1 LLRAPH
7 FAENTARSIRLT
19 PCSPRD
25 FEWRPECI
33 SVRRRNI
40 DWTRPLEAQTPLKI
54 ERQSDG
60 KTTIMWL
67 IGRIRS
73 EDLEELKA
81 QTNDNSKR
89 MILDLNEVTLVDADV
104 VRFLSTSE
112 EEGITLIRCP
122 PYVREWIQREREEE
136 KLRVMKSN
144 AGSDPSNNPN
154 HTKRDSFATKVAV
167 VTGASRGIGLAVA
180 KRLIANGYRVVA
192 NSRNIGSAMTL
203 QNTTDLKLVDGD
215 IALQETAK
223 QVVAIAVQNFGRI
236 DLLVNNA
243 GVFIPK
249 SFTEYTVEEFRV
261 VTETNLSG
269 FFHVSQ
275 LTVEQMRRQQFGHVV
290 NITAS
295 LASQPIAGVAAS
307 LTNLTKGGLE
317 SVTRALAIEFAGEG
331 IRFNAIAP
339 GVVDTPMNPADAH
352 DVLKQLSPLKRLARV
367 EEVADLLLYLESAPF
382 VNGEIVHLDGGAHSG
397 KW

>member
-1 LLRAPH
+1 MCASG
-7 FAENTARSIRLT
+7 FNAN
-19 PCSPRD
+19 
-25 FEWRPECI
+25 
-33 SVRRRNI
+33 
-40 DWTRPLEAQTPLKI
+40 
-54 ERQSDG
+54 ER
-60 KTTIMWL
+60 K
-67 IGRIRS
+67 
-73 EDLEELKA
+73 
-81 QTNDNSKR
+81 
-89 MILDLNEVTLVDADV
+89 
-104 VRFLSTSE
+104 
-112 EEGITLIRCP
+112 
-122 PYVREWIQREREEE
+122 E
-136 KLRVMKSN
+136 KLRVMKNN

-167 VTGASRGIGLAVA
+167 VTGASRGIGLALA

-352 DVLKQLSPLKRLARV
+352 DFLKQLSPLKRLARV